1 MNGWATWELTL
12 NTTEKRAIIII
23 LCCAIGPGR
32 KEQQQQPEAPALW
45 FLFLKKLTQM
55 YLSITEPGESI
66 FPCIARYTLAADRG
80 AYFLTSL
87 FVF

>member
-12 NTTEKRAIIII
+12 NSKEKRAIIII

-32 KEQQQQPEAPALW
+32 KKQQQPEAPALW
-45 FLFLKKLTQM
+45 FLFLKKLTQIN
-55 YLSITEPGESI
+55 LSITEPGESI
-66 FPCIARYTLAADRG
+66 FPCIARYTIAADRG
-80 AYFLTSL
+80 AYFFTNL